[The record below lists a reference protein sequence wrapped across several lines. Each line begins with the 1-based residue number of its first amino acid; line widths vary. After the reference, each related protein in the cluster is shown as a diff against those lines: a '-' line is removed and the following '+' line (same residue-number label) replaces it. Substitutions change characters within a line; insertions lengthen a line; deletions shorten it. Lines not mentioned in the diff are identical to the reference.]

1 MIRYRV
7 RCDQSHEWDA
17 WFASSASFDDQVA
30 RKLVECPI
38 CGSNQAERAVMAPAV
53 QGTRKQKD
61 AEPVAQTT
69 MPMTLSEGPDG
80 LVLPEKVRT
89 FFEGWR
95 KHIAATH
102 DDVGDTFAREARAMH
117 EGDTDPRPIIGTATA
132 TEARDL
138 IEDGVPVLPLPKL
151 AVPAKPKTLN

>member
-30 RKLVECPI
+30 RSLVDCPL
-38 CGSNQAERAVMAPAV
+38 CGSTAVERAIMAPAV
-53 QGTRKQKD
+53 QGTRKSKT
-61 AEPVAQTT
+61 AAPLAGATV
-69 MPMTLSEGPDG
+69 PMSLSDGQDG

-117 EGDTDPRPIIGTATA
+117 DGETDPRPIIGTATA
-132 TEARDL
+132 SEARDL

-151 AVPAKPKTLN
+151 AVPAKPETLN